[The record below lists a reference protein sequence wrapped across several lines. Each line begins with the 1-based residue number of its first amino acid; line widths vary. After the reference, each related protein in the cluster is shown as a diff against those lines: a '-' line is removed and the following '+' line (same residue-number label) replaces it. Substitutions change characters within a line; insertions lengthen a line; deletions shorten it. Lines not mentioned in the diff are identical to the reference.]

1 MDGTSKKLGLKVAH
15 LNLQGLH
22 QSLFFLEKSIF
33 ISIEKKKKMAKNMEW
48 LQINHYIK
56 TAISEI
62 SPAK

>member
-1 MDGTSKKLGLKVAH
+1 MDSTSKKLGFKVAY

-22 QSLFFLEKSIF
+22 QNLLFLGKSIF